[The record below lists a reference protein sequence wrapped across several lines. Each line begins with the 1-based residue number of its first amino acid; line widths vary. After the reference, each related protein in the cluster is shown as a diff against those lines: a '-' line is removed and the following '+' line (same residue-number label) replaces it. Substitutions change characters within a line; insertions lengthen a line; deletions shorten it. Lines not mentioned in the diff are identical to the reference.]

1 VGVVWLGGRTHASDA
16 AHANLVGARMVSS
29 LPRPIPLNARRGMG
43 VTRVA
48 SLMIGDKNARR
59 SHPELKALALYASAT
74 QNAFLILAKCLMN
87 NGALKP
93 GQFPKALKETF
104 NEPDADWSRL
114 DYHYFQQLAAM
125 LEEAEIRDRRDT

>member
-1 VGVVWLGGRTHASDA
+1 
-16 AHANLVGARMVSS
+16 MVSS
-29 LPRPIPLNARRGMG
+29 LPRPIPLNARGAMG
-43 VTRVA
+43 VTTVA
-48 SLMIGDKNARR
+48 NSLMIGDKNARR
-59 SHPELKALALYASAT
+59 SHPRIESPRALCERT
-74 QNAFLILAKCLMN
+74 QNAFVVLAKCLMN

-93 GQFPKALKETF
+93 GQFPKALKDTF

>member
-1 VGVVWLGGRTHASDA
+1 
-16 AHANLVGARMVSS
+16 
-29 LPRPIPLNARRGMG
+29 
-43 VTRVA
+43 
-48 SLMIGDKNARR
+48 MIGDKNARR

-74 QNAFLILAKCLMN
+74 QNAFVILAKCLMN